1 MTACLLSDAT
11 RKIASLLIG
20 TLLFAAGC
28 QSTPKVDWNSRV
40 GNYSFDQA
48 VAEMG
53 PPDKSSK
60 LSDGS
65 LVAEWAVGRPS
76 GGVSFGVGTGYWG
89 RHTGVGVGQTVSS
102 GGSQKFL
109 RLTFSADG
117 QLTAH
122 GTGKR

>member
-1 MTACLLSDAT
+1 MIACLISNAT
-11 RKIASLLIG
+11 WRIAALLLV
-20 TLLFAAGC
+20 TLLFAVGC
-28 QSTPKVDWNSRV
+28 KSTPKVDWNSRV
-40 GNYSFDQA
+40 GNYTFDQA

-76 GGVSFGVGTGYWG
+76 GGVSFGIGTGYSSG
-89 RHTGVGVGQTVSS
+89 STGVGVGQTVYS
-102 GGSQKFL
+102 GGAQKFL
-109 RLTFSADG
+109 RLTFSATG

-122 GTGKR
+122 GTGRR